1 MVVEGVAVD
10 GVGMVVEGCGCGCRW
25 CGCGCGGVA
34 SGHLVM
40 LAQLNIIFR
49 VATT

>member
-1 MVVEGVAVD
+1 MVVEGVGVD
-10 GVGMVVEGCGCGCRW
+10 VEGVGVAVEG

-34 SGHLVM
+34 TGHLVM